1 MRKLEPP
8 HVSDGEALRSLARSR
23 SSNAPPVAAREGD
36 MLARYALYSVVEGNP
51 WAIEEDDS
59 YLPIEKNL
67 LHLYRNP
74 PKALDFI
81 QSLRDGIQGVCPVCG
96 AHTYK
101 AGVLD
106 CLERLYSGRELA
118 SEPHPLEAGVP

>member
-1 MRKLEPP
+1 MKRELPRPRAYDFGRCPCGGSYEPKLIEVPF
-8 HVSDGEALRSLARSR
+8 HDQ
-23 SSNAPPVAAREGD
+23 D
-36 MLARYALYSVVEGNP
+36 VVLTDVP
-51 WAIEEDDS
+51 
-59 YLPIEKNL
+59 
-67 LHLYRNP
+67 
-74 PKALDFI
+74 
-81 QSLRDGIQGVCPVCG
+81 QGVCPVCG